1 MAKKVAKET
10 STPLIVALVFFVLT
24 TIAFGVMW
32 YMEYA
37 ERENNAAKVKAEA
50 DKTKAANS
58 ATKDAELLAKLYR
71 VLLGVQEG
79 DDETSLLAEHKAGDK
94 LATELKRVNGELA
107 KKLGAG
113 DAGKLPDAYQ
123 VLTLDDKDKI
133 ERGKPAG
140 VTDAV
145 ATAAKDRDAAI
156 ARGDAAQTLYDA
168 ERTKTVAAK
177 KLLDEATA
185 SFTKLVDAL
194 PKDYKAKLEDEIK
207 KFEARKAL
215 FTQNE
220 AESRKELDEAQQ
232 RAGIAERERDKVAA
246 QIKAVQTQLAE
257 KVTQLARRQDT
268 FQFDEPQG
276 KVVGKNLDGTVT
288 IDLGSNDRVT
298 PGLTFTLLPYDFP
311 VKGRQSRIR
320 RDRVPDERGNYKDV
334 DRFQPKATVEVI
346 EVTGPS
352 SSRCRL
358 TSEYDP
364 IRDGVIAGDLLYN
377 SVWRKGA
384 ADHVALIGIF
394 DRNGDGSDDIEQVV
408 RDLERMGVRVDAF
421 FDMRTRKWSNPI
433 TNQTRYLVK
442 GFFPSNSGADPNRDE
457 KTRLLDDM
465 SKAVNAAR
473 EKNVTEVEFREF
485 FPRMGYKMAIDL
497 PVDKLNA
504 ATAPYLRRAG
514 ELPPTGGGPAPGN

>member
-37 ERENNAAKVKAEA
+37 ERENNAAKAEA
-50 DKTKAANS
+50 ERKKTTAANS
-58 ATKDAELLAKLYR
+58 AAKSAELLAKLYR
-71 VLLGVQEG
+71 VVLGVQEG
-79 DDETSLLAEHKAGDK
+79 DDEKSLEAEQ
-94 LATELKRVNGELA
+94 TPELA
-107 KKLGAG
+107 KELRRVNKELAQKLNTAEP
-113 DAGKLPDAYQ
+113 GKLPDEYE
-123 VLTLDDKDKI
+123 VLVVAEKDKI
-133 ERGKPAG
+133 VRGKASG

-145 ATAAKDRDAAI
+145 ATAAKDRAAAI
-156 ARGDAAQTLYDA
+156 ARGDAAQGLYDA
-168 ERTKTVAAK
+168 ERAKTVKAK
-177 KLLDEATA
+177 EALDAATA
-185 SFTKLVDAL
+185 TFTKLVDAL
-194 PKDYKAKLEDEIK
+194 PKDYKAKLEEEIK
-207 KFEARKAL
+207 KFEARKEL
-215 FTQNE
+215 FTRNE
-220 AESRKELDEAQQ
+220 AESRKELTEAQE

-246 QIKAVQTQLAE
+246 QVKAVQTQLAE
-257 KVTQLARRQDT
+257 KVTQLARRQDA

-276 KVVGKNLDGTVT
+276 KVTGRNLAAGTVT
-288 IDLGSNDRVT
+288 INLGSNDRVT
-298 PGLTFTLLPYDFP
+298 PGLTFTVLPYDFP
-311 VKGRQSRIR
+311 IKGRQSRIR

-334 DRFQPKATVEVI
+334 DRFQPKATIEVI
-346 EVTGPS
+346 EVTGPAE
-352 SSRCRL
+352 SRCRI

-394 DRNGDGSDDIEQVV
+394 DRNGDGSDDIKQVV
-408 RDLERMGVRVDAF
+408 EDLERMGVRVDAF
-421 FDMRTRKWSNPI
+421 FDMKARKWSNPI

-457 KTRLLDDM
+457 KTNLLDDM

-485 FPRMGYKMAIDL
+485 FPRMGYKMATDL
-497 PVDKLNA
+497 SVDKLNA

-514 ELPPTGGGPAPGN
+514 EIPMGAPAPGN